1 MLDVKLEMSK
11 QLVST
16 IDGQATNKEIQL
28 QYFLLQKIR
37 KKRLDNFIGF
47 YSGTYSFTWQR
58 ELLGRILDL
67 Q

>member
-47 YSGTYSFTWQR
+47 YSGTYSFT
-58 ELLGRILDL
+58 
-67 Q
+67 